1 MGYYDNIYAAIYK
14 FYSRFKREE
23 PRSSAICVV
32 AVCQIML
39 CILIFAIFQ
48 RIGMI
53 NLREIGINKFYLLP
67 LILLWLFLLFKY
79 YSKEKGRKTIEIFE
93 LKTTAQRKMW
103 GVISLISFLLP
114 IILIAVFTMK

>member
-1 MGYYDNIYAAIYK
+1 MRYYDNIYAATYK

-32 AVCQIML
+32 AVCQIMS

-67 LILLWLFLLFKY
+67 LILVWLFFLFKY
-79 YSKEKGRKTIEIFE
+79 YSEVKGRKTIETFE

-103 GVISLISFLLP
+103 GVISLVSFLLP

>member
-1 MGYYDNIYAAIYK
+1 MRYYDNIYAATYK

-32 AVCQIML
+32 AVCQIMS

-67 LILLWLFLLFKY
+67 LILVWLFFLFKY
-79 YSKEKGRKTIEIFE
+79 YSEVKGRKTIETFE

-103 GVISLISFLLP
+103 GVISLVSFLLP
-114 IILIAVFTMK
+114 IILIAFFTMK